1 MPSEWLTW
9 SGRPDS
15 SVTASDPRGVRG
27 AACLG
32 DDSRS
37 ADARTATVPPMR
49 RTFSSVTSSNSS
61 AVGASTVQWV
71 IAVLLGGTSV
81 SYRPRYVVSWQ
92 SQDVSRLREAFPGS
106 PALAKTGNPGRHDT
120 HPLVLMWG
128 SFLFSRAGGR
138 VPVGAHPHQ
147 PFGEPVHGRLELRV
161 QVD

>member
-15 SVTASDPRGVRG
+15 SLTASDARGVRG
-27 AACLG
+27 GACPG

-49 RTFSSVTSSNSS
+49 RTFSSATSSNSS

-81 SYRPRYVVSWQ
+81 SYTPRYVVSRQ
-92 SQDVSRLREAFPGS
+92 SQDVSRLREAYTES
-106 PALAKTGNPGRHDT
+106 PALAETGNPEREDT
-120 HPLVLMWG
+120 P
-128 SFLFSRAGGR
+128 
-138 VPVGAHPHQ
+138 
-147 PFGEPVHGRLELRV
+147 PFGLISWFLLLLFFFFGVRV
-161 QVD
+161 TVR